1 MQWKKRFFFLLAF
14 ADAAVTVLLLDYRQ
28 EPSSS
33 LSSGAKALYAVFI
46 MAARAV
52 GISLTHPIV
61 TLLLLGIDRKD
72 IAHGKRAF
80 AIFKICFHKHSESFR
95 FSYF

>member
-1 MQWKKRFFFLLAF
+1 MEEKGFSSLLPM
-14 ADAAVTVLLLDYRQ
+14 LLL
-28 EPSSS
+28 
-33 LSSGAKALYAVFI
+33 LSYFWTTGSGAKALYAVFI

-52 GISLTHPIV
+52 GISLTTHPIV

-80 AIFKICFHKHSESFR
+80 AIFKICFH
-95 FSYF
+95 